1 MPSTRREFLV
11 GSTAAAAGVAAPAY
25 KPILGVQAY
34 VWTQQFAREKRPVVE
49 GLGEMVAGCK
59 AAGFTRIEIM
69 SALFPGGGHAKLARL
84 REEHRVE
91 FPVVYDGR
99 PVHQRETIDQSIAA
113 AVETARLA
121 KQLGAGAIN
130 FNPAPKPGGELKT
143 PSELDIESGAIN
155 RLGEALSKEGMRLFL
170 HQHAPEMKE
179 NAREWRHWLRNTDPK
194 LASFCLDT
202 DWVFR
207 GGQDVM
213 TILEEAI
220 PRLASMH
227 LRSSRQKVWME
238 TFGEGDIDY
247 RQVAARL
254 KKAGYR
260 GFLFVELAYEKDTA
274 ITRTLIENLRTG
286 RAFAEKIFFS

>member
-1 MPSTRREFLV
+1 
-11 GSTAAAAGVAAPAY
+11 
-25 KPILGVQAY
+25 
-34 VWTQQFAREKRPVVE
+34 
-49 GLGEMVAGCK
+49 MVAGCK
-59 AAGFTRIEIM
+59 AAGYRTIEIM
-69 SALFPGGGHAKLARL
+69 SALFAKGGHQTLSRL
-84 REEHRVE
+84 RAEHGVE

-99 PVHQRETIDQSIAA
+99 PIHQRDTIDQSIAA
-113 AVETARLA
+113 ALDSARLA

-130 FNPAPKPGGELKT
+130 FNPTPKPGGELKT
-143 PSELDIESGAIN
+143 PAELDIEAGAIN
-155 RLGEALSKEGMRLFL
+155 RLGEALAKDGMRLFL
-170 HQHAPEMKE
+170 HQHSPEMKE

-202 DWVFR
+202 DWVLR

-213 TILEEAI
+213 TILEEAM

-227 LRSSRQKVWME
+227 LRSSKQKVWAE
-238 TFGEGDIDY
+238 TFGDGDIDY

-274 ITRTLIENLRTG
+274 ITRPLVENLRIA
-286 RAFAEKIFFS
+286 REYAERVFK